1 MLFSDI
7 IPQRMIQYACGER
20 MMLTAEK
27 IRKQQGD
34 YICRRCINRLYD
46 ADLERKDCLYGFFA
60 LCRCCKKEANIVTG
74 FTTSGKLKL
83 ILK

>member
-1 MLFSDI
+1 
-7 IPQRMIQYACGER
+7 

-34 YICRRCINRLYD
+34 YICRRCINRLYKTN
-46 ADLERKDCLYGFFA
+46 LERKDCLYGFFA
-60 LCRCCKKEANIVTG
+60 VCRCCDKEANIVTG
-74 FTTSGKLKL
+74 FTASGKMKL